1 MVVMCRYFRAR
12 DNFELLNRRMKSV
25 AEHVLSLEAEIK
37 QLVSQS
43 KIKFKE
49 MNDIKPELQSKV
61 EIRDQLRQYVYEN
74 FGRLSI
80 TVIIYCIV
88 CEIFIHFVIRT

>member
-1 MVVMCRYFRAR
+1 MVVMCRYIRAR
-12 DNFELLNRRMKSV
+12 DNFELLNRQMKLV
-25 AEHVLSLEAEIK
+25 AANVVSLEAEIK
-37 QLVSQS
+37 QLVGES

-49 MNDIKPELQSKV
+49 MNDIKPELQSKA

-80 TVIIYCIV
+80 TVISV
-88 CEIFIHFVIRT
+88 A